1 MKSRSQPNYQVQE
14 RNADDLPPL
23 GVALVYARETGD
35 AMDHSSN
42 EIPTRHVRAAQS
54 TTAQLLAP
62 YKELTA
68 NSDLRYSCNHLWFK
82 SMEETNLWRA
92 GIDSFAALL
101 LGQVTDIIYPI
112 FQGRQDTGTRL
123 VWISHLDGL
132 LGLKS
137 PVPAKVLHGNRRLR
151 EHPALLLSN
160 PMDAG
165 WLLEGDFDLAD
176 DAIFLIPRS
185 DLQAWFSQ
193 EIEWLGREVEQR
205 LSKILVPCVGETLS
219 DGGVYVTSICNA
231 LGPASHQNLLEK
243 VMNL

>member
-1 MKSRSQPNYQVQE
+1 MNS
-14 RNADDLPPL
+14 
-23 GVALVYARETGD
+23 
-35 AMDHSSN
+35 SSN
-42 EIPTRHVRAAQS
+42 EIPTRHERAAQS
-54 TTAQLLAP
+54 TTAQLLVP
-62 YKELTA
+62 YKELKA
-68 NSDLRYSCNHLWFK
+68 NPDLRYSRNHLWFK
-82 SMEETNLWRA
+82 SMEKTNLWRV

-101 LGQVTDIIYPI
+101 LGQVADIIYPA
-112 FQGRQDTGTRL
+112 FRGRQDTGTRL

-137 PVPAKVLHGNRRLR
+137 PVPAKVLQGNRRLR

-160 PMDAG
+160 PLDAG

-205 LSKILVPCVGETLS
+205 LSRKLVPGVGETLS
-219 DGGVYVTSICNA
+219 DGGVYATDICSA
-231 LGPASHQNLLEK
+231 LGPVCHQELLEQ

>member
-1 MKSRSQPNYQVQE
+1 M
-14 RNADDLPPL
+14 
-23 GVALVYARETGD
+23 
-35 AMDHSSN
+35 
-42 EIPTRHVRAAQS
+42 
-54 TTAQLLAP
+54 QLLAP
-62 YKELTA
+62 YRELAA
-68 NSDLRYSCNHLWFK
+68 NPDLYYSRNHLWFK
-82 SMEETNLWRA
+82 AMEETNLWRA

-101 LGQVTDIIYPI
+101 LGQVSDIIYPI
-112 FQGRQDTGTRL
+112 LQGRQDTGTRL

-137 PVPAKVLHGNRRLR
+137 PVPANALHGNRRLR

-176 DAIFLIPRS
+176 DAIFLIPRT
-185 DLQAWFSQ
+185 DLHVWFAQ
-193 EIEWLGREVEQR
+193 EIKWLGREVEQR
-205 LSKILVPCVGETLS
+205 LSRSSLPGLGETLS

-231 LGPASHQNLLEK
+231 LGPAGHQELLEQ

>member
-1 MKSRSQPNYQVQE
+1 MFSREP
-14 RNADDLPPL
+14 RDKID
-23 GVALVYARETGD
+23 R
-35 AMDHSSN
+35 SSN
-42 EIPTRHVRAAQS
+42 ERTTEHETAVQS

-62 YKELTA
+62 YRELTA
-68 NSDLRYSCNHLWFK
+68 NSDLRYSRNHLWFK
-82 SMEETNLWRA
+82 PMEETNLWRA

-101 LGQVTDIIYPI
+101 LGQVTDIIYPT
-112 FQGRQDTGTRL
+112 FQGHQNTGARL

-137 PVPAKVLHGNRRLR
+137 PVRAKSLHGNRLLR

-165 WLLEGDFDLAD
+165 WLLEGDFDLSD
-176 DAIFLIPRS
+176 DAIFLIPRP
-185 DLQAWFSQ
+185 DLNAWFCQ

-205 LSKILVPCVGETLS
+205 LSRSRTLGVGETLF
-219 DGGVYVTSICNA
+219 DGGTFVANICSA
-231 LGPASHQNLLEK
+231 LGPAGHQELLEQ

>member
-1 MKSRSQPNYQVQE
+1 MNS
-14 RNADDLPPL
+14 
-23 GVALVYARETGD
+23 
-35 AMDHSSN
+35 SSN
-42 EIPTRHVRAAQS
+42 EIPTRHERAAQS
-54 TTAQLLAP
+54 TTAQLLVP
-62 YKELTA
+62 YKELKA
-68 NSDLRYSCNHLWFK
+68 NPDLRYSRNHLWFK
-82 SMEETNLWRA
+82 SMEKTNLRRV

-101 LGQVTDIIYPI
+101 LGQVADIIYPS
-112 FQGRQDTGTRL
+112 FPGRQDTGTRL

-137 PVPAKVLHGNRRLR
+137 PVPAKVLLGNRRLR

-160 PMDAG
+160 PLDAG

-205 LSKILVPCVGETLS
+205 LSRKIVPGVGETLS
-219 DGGVYVTSICNA
+219 DGGVYATDICSA
-231 LGPASHQNLLEK
+231 LGPVCHQELLEQ